1 MKFVRYVSR
10 DTVLREFGAR
20 IAARRL
26 ALNLTRVELS
36 DQACVPVRTIA
47 RIESGA
53 VSTGLFS
60 FLQVC
65 LALGLKDRV
74 AEWVPPTDPAT
85 ARLPGRGNRVRRRAA
100 RRPEQEFLDGDDQ
113 AYWAWRRWVWE
124 P

>member
-10 DTVLREFGAR
+10 DNVLREFGAR
-20 IAARRL
+20 ITARRL

-36 DQACVPVRTIA
+36 DQAGVPVRTIA

-60 FLQVC
+60 FIRGC

-74 AEWVPPTDPAT
+74 AEWVPPPDPVA

-100 RRPEQEFLDGDDQ
+100 RRQEQEFLDGDDQ
-113 AYWAWRRWVWE
+113 AYWLWRRWVWE

>member
-26 ALNLTRVELS
+26 ALNLTRAELS
-36 DQACVPVRTIA
+36 DQSCVPVRTIA

-74 AEWVPPTDPAT
+74 AEWLPASDPAT
-85 ARLPGRGNRVRRRAA
+85 IRLPGRGNRIRRRAA

>member
-10 DTVLREFGAR
+10 DNVLREFGAR
-20 IAARRL
+20 ITARRL
-26 ALNLTRVELS
+26 ALNLTRDELS
-36 DQACVPVRTIA
+36 DQAGVPVRTIA

-53 VSTGLFS
+53 VSTRLFS
-60 FLQVC
+60 FMRVC

-74 AEWVPPTDPAT
+74 AEWVPPPDPAT
-85 ARLPGRGNRVRRRAA
+85 AHLPGRGNRVRRRAA
-100 RRPEQEFLDGDDQ
+100 RRPEQEFMDGDDA